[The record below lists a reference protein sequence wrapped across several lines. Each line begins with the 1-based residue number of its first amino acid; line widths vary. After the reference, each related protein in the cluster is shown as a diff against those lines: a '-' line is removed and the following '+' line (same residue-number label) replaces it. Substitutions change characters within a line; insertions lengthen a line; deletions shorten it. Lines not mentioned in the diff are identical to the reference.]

1 MNCIFAVTSKD
12 FFFWSGSFGAPHRVL
27 VVAGAN
33 KVAGTCRLKQD
44 PDFADASNINFIRL
58 TDYLAGI
65 ELAMQLQYW
74 SDTAPL
80 IEFVNEQGMMAK
92 EDMLSKKCILFAR
105 YISFK
110 Y

>member
-1 MNCIFAVTSKD
+1 
-12 FFFWSGSFGAPHRVL
+12 
-27 VVAGAN
+27 
-33 KVAGTCRLKQD
+33 
-44 PDFADASNINFIRL
+44 
-58 TDYLAGI
+58 
-65 ELAMQLQYW
+65 MQLQYW